1 MALAFTSIT
10 SAQTKQAL
18 LVAISNYSTNS
29 AKQWSDIHGANDA
42 GLIAT
47 TLKSSMGAVLK
58 YRDFVAVSGF
68 FLQYVANF
76 VLNAK
81 ILYLCQR
88 YETRRI
94 DT

>member
-1 MALAFTSIT
+1 MALAFTSIS

-47 TLKSSMGAVLK
+47 TLKSSMGAVVK

-68 FLQYVANF
+68 FSPICGEF
-76 VLNAK
+76 CPK
-81 ILYLCQR
+81 C
-88 YETRRI
+88 
-94 DT
+94 